1 MKLLL
6 VDDHGLFR
14 EGLSLLMQQM
24 PMAAGPGEPA
34 PTVLEAGSLQ
44 DALTLAR
51 VHPDLRLAFLDL
63 RLPDAQGLE
72 SLERWRQAC
81 PHVPAVVLSA
91 DDRVDTVISAI
102 DAGAVGFIPKTAR
115 SADMRRAL
123 TQVLS
128 GGVYLPDLPEVST
141 LSGVHGDRAPDAGDD
156 ALSLGLSE
164 RQLEV
169 LSLLVE
175 GQANKDICRTLGVSD
190 STVKTH
196 LAAIFRKLGV
206 NTRTQAV
213 VAVARLNLKLP
224 PSWRLSRS
232 D

>member
-1 MKLLL
+1 
-6 VDDHGLFR
+6 
-14 EGLSLLMQQM
+14 MQQM
-24 PMAAGPGEPA
+24 PMAAGPAEAG
-34 PTVLEAGSLQ
+34 PTVLEAGSLH
-44 DALTLAR
+44 DALALAR

-72 SLERWRQAC
+72 SVQRWRQAC
-81 PHVPAVVLSA
+81 PQVPAVVLSA

-123 TQVLS
+123 VQVLS
-128 GGVYLPDLPEVST
+128 GGVYLPDLPDAPT
-141 LSGVHGDRAPDAGDD
+141 PSGGHGHEALDASDGG
-156 ALSLGLSE
+156 LSLGLSE

-175 GQANKDICRTLGVSD
+175 GQTNKDICRTLVLSD

-224 PSWRLSRS
+224 PSWRLSRG